1 MSDPAIAMTMLINK
15 PPTLGDDDHGP
26 ALRGIVDALDP
37 FADFRSQHR
46 MVRRLRSLP
55 ATELQLRPL
64 KLALLATSTVD
75 HLSDVLRLYLA
86 REGFA
91 AEIFQSDYDT
101 LYQAVLDP
109 SSELYKFRP
118 DVIWL
123 FTNHR
128 DVDMAIAPGAAD
140 QAVAAAVD
148 DALKR
153 VTTLWSAIR
162 ANCDAHIIQNNADM
176 PLERTFGHF
185 EAQAPWSRTHLLR
198 RFNVALAASYATSL
212 SVFDLDHVAGMYGR
226 RNWIDERYWFHSKH
240 AFSLDAAGI
249 VAHYGARLIAAA
261 RGLSRKCL
269 VLDLDNTLWGG
280 VIGDDGIEGVR
291 LGQGEAEGEAFL
303 SFQRYLKGLKER
315 GIILALA
322 SKNDEKIA
330 LEAIANHPDMVLR
343 PDDFAV
349 TVCNWSNKAD
359 NIRFIAETL
368 DIGLDSLVFVDD
380 NPAERALIR
389 AELPMVAVPEL
400 PEDPSLFVRAL
411 DQQAYFETHAFSDE
425 DRTRAEMYRGNA
437 QRKATL
443 QQFADVGAFL
453 RDLDME
459 AEVGRVDRLHLPRF
473 SQLINKSN
481 QFHLTTTRYTEA
493 QVQAMTA
500 APDVE
505 TRWFK
510 LRDRFG
516 DNGLI
521 ASLILRHAGD
531 ALDIDTWAMSCRV
544 LGRGMEEFIHN
555 HLLALARERGAKR
568 IVGAYI
574 PTKKNGLVRDLYAR
588 LGYAQIRDDGGTTRW
603 AVDVGTAEELTTF
616 IKRSNIERSAE

>member
-1 MSDPAIAMTMLINK
+1 MTIPVNK
-15 PPTLGDDDHGP
+15 LQAHIGDRDYGA
-26 ALRGIVDALDP
+26 ALDGIVGSLDP

-46 MVRRLRSLP
+46 MVRLLRSLP
-55 ATELQLRPL
+55 ATELRLRPL

-75 HLSDVLRLYLA
+75 HLSEVLRLYLA

-91 AEIFQSDYDT
+91 AEIFQSEYDT
-101 LYQAVLDP
+101 LYQAVLEP
-109 SSELYKFRP
+109 SSALYKFRP

-123 FTNHR
+123 FTNYR
-128 DVDMAIAPGAAD
+128 DVDLTVAPGAGE

-148 DALKR
+148 DAVNRIK
-153 VTTLWSAIR
+153 TLWSAIR
-162 ANCDAHIIQNNADM
+162 ANCEAHIIQNNADM

-185 EAQAPWSRTHLLR
+185 EAQVPWSRASLLR
-198 RFNVALAASYATSL
+198 CFNVALAASHETGL
-212 SVFDLDHVAGMYGR
+212 SIFDLDHVAGMHGR
-226 RNWIDERYWFHSKH
+226 QNWIDERYWFHSKH
-240 AFSLDAAGI
+240 AFSLDAVGI
-249 VAHYGARLIAAA
+249 VAHYGARLIAAS

-303 SFQRYLKGLKER
+303 SFQHYLKGLKER
-315 GIILALA
+315 GIILAIA

-330 LEAIANHPDMVLR
+330 LEAISNHPEMVLR
-343 PDDFAV
+343 LDDFAV

-359 NIRFIAETL
+359 NVRLVAETL

-380 NPAERALIR
+380 SAAERALIR

-400 PEDPSLFVRAL
+400 PEDPALFVRAL

-425 DRTRAEMYRGNA
+425 DRTRAQMYRGNA
-437 QRKATL
+437 QRKGTL
-443 QQFADVGAFL
+443 QRFADIGAFL

-459 AEVGRVDRLHLPRF
+459 AELGRLDRLHLPRF
-473 SQLINKSN
+473 CQLINKSN
-481 QFHLTTTRYTEA
+481 QFHPTTTRYTEA
-493 QVQAMTA
+493 QVQAMTE

-521 ASLILRHAGD
+521 ASLIMRQEGD
-531 ALDIDTWAMSCRV
+531 ALNIDTWAMSCRV

-555 HLLALARERGAKR
+555 HLLALARERGAKS
-568 IVGAYI
+568 IVGTYI
-574 PTKKNGLVRDLYAR
+574 PTNRNGLVRDLYAK
-588 LGYAQIRDDGGTTRW
+588 LGYVRTGDEGGTTRW
-603 AVDVGTAEELTTF
+603 TVDVSTAEELTTF
-616 IKRSNIERSAE
+616 IKRSSRERSAE

>member
-1 MSDPAIAMTMLINK
+1 MTIPINK
-15 PPTLGDDDHGP
+15 PQAPIGDGDSRA
-26 ALRGIVDALDP
+26 ALDGIVGSLDP
-37 FADFRSQHR
+37 FADFRTQHR
-46 MVRRLRSLP
+46 MVRLLRSLP
-55 ATELQLRPL
+55 ATELPLRPL

-86 REGFA
+86 REGVA

-101 LYQAVLDP
+101 LYQVVLDRT
-109 SSELYKFRP
+109 SALYKFRP

-123 FTNHR
+123 FTNYR
-128 DVDMAIAPGAAD
+128 DVDFAVAPGAGE
-140 QAVAAAVD
+140 QAVAAAVEE
-148 DALKR
+148 AVSR
-153 VTTLWSAIR
+153 VKALWSAIR
-162 ANCDAHIIQNNADM
+162 ANCAAHIIQNNADM

-185 EAQAPWSRTHLLR
+185 EAQAPWSRANLLR
-198 RFNVALAASYATSL
+198 RFNVALAACHETGL
-212 SVFDLDHVAGMYGR
+212 SVFDLDHVAAMHGR
-226 RNWIDERYWFHSKH
+226 RNWLDERYWFHSKH
-240 AFSLDAAGI
+240 AFSLDAAGL

-303 SFQRYLKGLKER
+303 SFQHYLKGLKER
-315 GIILALA
+315 GIILAIV
-322 SKNDEKIA
+322 SKNDEQIA
-330 LEAIANHPDMVLR
+330 LEAVANHPDMVLR

-359 NIRFIAETL
+359 NIRLVAETL
-368 DIGLDSLVFVDD
+368 EIGLDSLVFVDD
-380 NPAERALIR
+380 NPAERELVR
-389 AELPMVAVPEL
+389 TELPMVAVPEL
-400 PEDPSLFVRAL
+400 PEDPALFVRTL

-425 DRTRAEMYRGNA
+425 DRTRAQMYRGNA

-459 AEVGRVDRLHLPRF
+459 AELGRVDRLHLPRF

-481 QFHLTTTRYTEA
+481 QFHPTTTRYTEA
-493 QVQAMTA
+493 QIEAMTDT
-500 APDVE
+500 PDIE

-521 ASLILRHAGD
+521 ASLILRHEGD
-531 ALDIDTWAMSCRV
+531 ALDVDTWAMSCRV

-568 IVGAYI
+568 IVGTYI
-574 PTKKNGLVRDLYAR
+574 PTKRNGLVRDLYAK
-588 LGYAQIRDDGGTTRW
+588 LGYVRTRDDGGTTRW
-603 AVDVGTAEELTTF
+603 TVDVGTAQELTTF
-616 IKRSNIERSAE
+616 IKRSSRQRSAE